1 MADTKTT
8 LADLVNPE
16 VLAPIV
22 SYELQKALRFTPL
35 AQLDATLSGQPG
47 NTLTFPAFT
56 YIGDAADVGEGE
68 AIPLDK
74 IGTTTKSVTIK
85 KAAKGTEITDEAVLS
100 GYGDP
105 VGESN
110 RQLAMSI
117 ANKVD
122 DDLLAAAK
130 TTTQTETSTATV
142 AGVQKVLDV
151 FNDEDAQAYVFVMNP
166 IDAGALR
173 ADANAQ
179 KIGSEVGA
187 NALIN
192 GTYADILGAQ
202 IVRSKKLAKGEALMF
217 KIVANQPALKLVMKR
232 GVQVESDRN
241 VINKTTIITADEHY
255 AAYLYDLTKVVK
267 VTLTEPTPEG

>member
-1 MADTKTT
+1 MADTKTM

-130 TTTQTETSTATV
+130 TTTQVATAPATV
-142 AGVQKVLDV
+142 AGVQTVLDV
-151 FNDEDAQAYVFVMNP
+151 FNDEDAQAYVYIMNP

>member
-130 TTTQTETSTATV
+130 TTTQVATAPATV
-142 AGVQKVLDV
+142 AGVQTVLDV

-166 IDAGALR
+166 IDAGTLR